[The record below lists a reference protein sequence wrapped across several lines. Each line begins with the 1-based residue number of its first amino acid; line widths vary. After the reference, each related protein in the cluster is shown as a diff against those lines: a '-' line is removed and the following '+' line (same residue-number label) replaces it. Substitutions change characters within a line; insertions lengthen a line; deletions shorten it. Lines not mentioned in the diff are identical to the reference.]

1 MKDSICYTCALKD
14 KGKQTPYLFLVENKI
29 DLGIVLAYLAIKEHA
44 LGLSYVAVSQVKS
57 LQGLLFECP
66 FNYDHFQVKETN
78 TIKDR
83 ELYVLVRNRK
93 IIKFRA
99 K

>member
-1 MKDSICYTCALKD
+1 MKLKDGICHTCALKD
-14 KGKQTPYLFLVENKI
+14 KGGQTPYLFSAENKM
-29 DLGIVLAYLAIKEHA
+29 DLGIVPAHLATKEHA

-78 TIKDR
+78 TFKDR
-83 ELYVLVRNRK
+83 ELDVLVRNRQ
-93 IIKFRA
+93 II
-99 K
+99 